1 MKHRTLLSLG
11 SITLSVTLATM
22 PGIAGAT
29 QPLET
34 FLAGATGKNYDARE
48 QGAVKTQRGWEQDA
62 ALGKLLPSFT
72 ARGTYTRNQYEVG
85 IPAGTFGPGSPAA
98 SIQKKDALNAV
109 LQLDVPIVDL
119 ANYHRYKQAKHIA
132 EAQNEQLTLTGN
144 DVARA
149 VAKAYYNFL
158 GSSALVESAG
168 RTLKIANENFEFV
181 NTRRG
186 AGVATDLDLERARA
200 NVEQTK
206 QNVADAE
213 LSRSLSARS
222 LETLTGVTPEPAAEF
237 PQDDL
242 HPEGDINAWLE
253 TKDTPTDRVNA
264 KLQEAAVSGR
274 RAAAYS
280 LAPTLSANAQEQF
293 TNQAG
298 FVGRTNYYL
307 LQAVLSWRL
316 DYNVYATAQAQA
328 AANNVTAIRN
338 ERSRRAL
345 QDTVYEAYRRVEA
358 SIAKSKSARA
368 QATAAKKAADL
379 AGERYQAGA
388 STQLDVTQAQKD
400 SFQAEANRI
409 QADADLT
416 FSRISLRVAAGKS
429 PNLGKTVGSSLP
441 VESQPTAPPT
451 TQPVDANPNNTTPSK
466 PVAPGR

>member
-11 SITLSVTLATM
+11 SITLGVTLAAM

-34 FLAGATGKNYDARE
+34 FLQGATGRNFDARE
-48 QGAVKTQRGWEQDA
+48 QGATKKQSGWERNA
-62 ALGKLLPSFT
+62 ALGRILPSFT
-72 ARGTYTRNQYEVG
+72 ARGTYTRNQYEVV
-85 IPAGTFGPGSPAA
+85 IPAGALGPGSPEAI
-98 SIQKKDALNAV
+98 IQKKDALTAF

-119 ANYHRYKQAKHIA
+119 ANYHRYKQAKHVA
-132 EAQNEQLTLTGN
+132 EAQEARLALTGN
-144 DVARA
+144 DVARG
-149 VAKAYYNFL
+149 VAKSYYNFL

-168 RTLKIANENFEFV
+168 RNLKIANENFDYV
-181 NTRRG
+181 STRRG

-200 NVEQTK
+200 RVEEAK

-222 LETLTGVTPEPAAEF
+222 LETLTGVTPEPATEF
-237 PQDDL
+237 PEDDL
-242 HPEGDINAWLE
+242 HPEGDLNAWLN
-253 TKDTPTDRVNA
+253 TKDTPTDKVNA
-264 KLQEAAVSGR
+264 KMQEAAVSGR

-293 TNQAG
+293 TNQVG

-328 AANNVTAIRN
+328 AANEVQAIRN
-338 ERSRRAL
+338 ERNRRVL
-345 QDTVYEAYRRVEA
+345 EDTVFEAYRRVEA
-358 SIAKSKSARA
+358 GIAKSKSARA
-368 QATAAKKAADL
+368 QAAAAKKAADL
-379 AGERYQAGA
+379 ASERYQAGA
-388 STQLDVTQAQKD
+388 STQLDVTQAQRD

-416 FSRISLRVAAGKS
+416 FSRISLRVAAGKPAS
-429 PNLGKTVGSSLP
+429 LGQRPASTLP
-441 VESQPTAPPT
+441 VEAQPAAPPT
-451 TQPVDANPNNTTPSK
+451 TQPVDTNPDNTAPAKPITP
-466 PVAPGR
+466 AR

>member
-1 MKHRTLLSLG
+1 
-11 SITLSVTLATM
+11 M
-22 PGIAGAT
+22 PGVAAAT

-34 FLAGATGKNYDARE
+34 FLQGATGRNFDARE
-48 QGAVKTQRGWEQDA
+48 QGALKTQRGWEQDA
-62 ALGKLLPSFT
+62 ALGRILPSFT
-72 ARGTYTRNQYEVG
+72 ARGTYTRNQYEAIV
-85 IPAGTFGPGSPAA
+85 PAGAFGPNSPATA
-98 SIQKKDALNAV
+98 IQKKDVLNAL

-119 ANYHRYKQAKHIA
+119 ASYHRYKQAKHIA
-132 EAQNEQLTLTGN
+132 EAQDAQITLTQN

-149 VAKAYYNFL
+149 VSRAYYNFL

-168 RTLKIANENFEFV
+168 RTLKIANENFDYV
-181 NTRRG
+181 DTRRG

-213 LSRSLSARS
+213 LSRSLAARS
-222 LETLTGVTPEPAAEF
+222 LETLTGVTPEAAKEF

-242 HPEGDINAWLE
+242 RAEGDMNAWLQI
-253 TKDTPTDRVNA
+253 KDTPTDRVNA
-264 KLQEAAVSGR
+264 KMQEAAVSAR

-293 TNQAG
+293 TNVGG
-298 FVGRTNYYL
+298 FTGRTNFYL

-328 AANNVTAIRN
+328 AAADVQVIRN
-338 ERSRRAL
+338 ERARRGIE
-345 QDTVYEAYRRVEA
+345 DTIFEAYRRVEA

-388 STQLDVTQAQKD
+388 STQLDVTQAQREA
-400 SFQAEANRI
+400 FQAEANRI

-429 PNLGKTVGSSLP
+429 PKLP
-441 VESQPTAPPT
+441 QSAASALPIQAQPEAPPT
-451 TQPVDANPNNTTPSK
+451 TQPVDTNPSNTTPAK
-466 PVAPGR
+466 PVTPAR